1 MNLDHL
7 TKLYDQLT
15 PRERLPL
22 IIAAGVRGD
31 KAEQER
37 LSASAPK
44 EKYQA
49 PNYYRLSRALKEA
62 VYVHRLT
69 LLDLAALFWRGWG
82 LWNAFGLPNPEDAPR
97 RKRHRRKAEAEGSLG
112 WWAHGICRYYA
123 ARFVAHVE
131 GWKRFCSELH
141 IDPEVPLHFMI
152 GWETILQTEKQA
164 RALALA
170 PRRQR
175 SLCGSS
181 RLPRDEG
188 LSPWKRRKTWPKTG
202 TCAWTNSCKASEV
215 RNLIPPGWRPGAAG
229 HATAVVGSP
238 SPGSRQSATGD
249 RGGSTPG
256 RAGQPARTATPPGYP
271 APAAGGS

>member
-131 GWKRFCSELH
+131 GWKLFCSELH
-141 IDPEVPLHFMI
+141 IDPEVQLKFMI

-164 RALALA
+164 RALAFSPEEAAKFVQIEPFAVEGDDSEERGPVPVETAEDLA
-170 PRRQR
+170 KDWHV
-175 SLCGSS
+175 LVDK
-181 RLPRDEG
+181 L
-188 LSPWKRRKTWPKTG
+188 
-202 TCAWTNSCKASEV
+202 V
-215 RNLIPPGWRPGAAG
+215 
-229 HATAVVGSP
+229 
-238 SPGSRQSATGD
+238 QS
-249 RGGSTPG
+249 
-256 RAGQPARTATPPGYP
+256 Y
-271 APAAGGS
+271 